1 MPCRRRCR
9 AGLDVEALAF
19 SDVTLELGG
28 RTVLSRVSFAVEEGE
43 FIGLL
48 GPNGAGKTTLLR
60 AVLGLVP
67 PRTGAIRVLS
77 EGPGT
82 VDAALGYMPQTR
94 SASLGSRLSGWD
106 FVACVADGQRFGLP
120 ILDKALRF
128 DVDRAIALVDATEL
142 SRRPLAELSGG
153 ERQRLLLAQA
163 LLGKPRLLL
172 LDEPLLSLDL
182 HHQKGIVKLVS
193 ALNRELKLTVLFSA
207 HEINPLI
214 GAIDRVLYL
223 GNRQA
228 AIGTVEEVITSAVL
242 SRLYGTDIDVV
253 RLQSRVFVMAGA
265 YEIERDEHRHDV

>member
-1 MPCRRRCR
+1 M
-9 AGLDVEALAF
+9 EALAF
-19 SDVTLELGG
+19 SDVTLELAG
-28 RTVLSRVSFAVEEGE
+28 RTVLSLVSFAIEEGE

-67 PRTGAIRVLS
+67 PRTGLIRVLS
-77 EGPGT
+77 GLSAGA
-82 VDAALGYMPQTR
+82 DAALGYMPQTR
-94 SASLGSRLSGWD
+94 SANLGLRLSGWD
-106 FVACVADGQRFGLP
+106 FVACAANGQRFGLP

-128 DVDRAIALVDATEL
+128 DVDRAVALVDAADL

-182 HHQKGIVKLVS
+182 NHQQGIVKLVS
-193 ALNRELKLTVLFSA
+193 ELNRELKLTVLFSA

-214 GAIDRVLYL
+214 GVIDRVLYL

-228 AIGTVEEVITSAVL
+228 AIGTVEEVITPQVL
-242 SRLYGTDIDVV
+242 SRLYGTEIDVV
-253 RLQSRVFVMAGA
+253 RLQGRVFVMAGA

>member
-1 MPCRRRCR
+1 M
-9 AGLDVEALAF
+9 EALAF

-28 RTVLSRVSFAVEEGE
+28 RTILSRVSFAIDEGE

-67 PRTGAIRVLS
+67 ARTGLIRVLS
-77 EGPGT
+77 GAPATSDG
-82 VDAALGYMPQTR
+82 ALGYMPQTR
-94 SASLGSRLSGWD
+94 SASPGLRLSGWD
-106 FVACVADGQRFGLP
+106 FVACAANGQRFGLP
-120 ILDKALRF
+120 VLDKALRF
-128 DVDRAIALVDATEL
+128 DVDRAIGLVDAADL
-142 SRRPLAELSGG
+142 SRRPLVELSGG

-182 HHQKGIVKLVS
+182 NHQKGIVNLVS
-193 ALNRELKLTVLFSA
+193 ELNRELKLTVLFSA

-228 AIGTVEEVITSAVL
+228 AIGTVEEVITPTVL

-253 RLQSRVFVMAGA
+253 LLQGRVFVMAGA

>member
-1 MPCRRRCR
+1 M
-9 AGLDVEALAF
+9 EALAF
-19 SDVTLELGG
+19 SDVTLELAG
-28 RTVLSRVSFAVEEGE
+28 RTVLSLVSFAIEEGE

-67 PRTGAIRVLS
+67 PRTGLIRVLS
-77 EGPGT
+77 GLSAGA
-82 VDAALGYMPQTR
+82 DAALGYMPQTR
-94 SASLGSRLSGWD
+94 SANLGLRLSGWD
-106 FVACVADGQRFGLP
+106 FVACAANGQRFGLP

-128 DVDRAIALVDATEL
+128 DVDRAIALVDAADL

-182 HHQKGIVKLVS
+182 NHQQGIVKLVS
-193 ALNRELKLTVLFSA
+193 ELNRELKLTVLFSA

-214 GAIDRVLYL
+214 GVIDRVLYL

-228 AIGTVEEVITSAVL
+228 AIGTVEEVITPQVL
-242 SRLYGTDIDVV
+242 SRLYGTEIDVV
-253 RLQSRVFVMAGA
+253 RLQGRVFVMAGA